1 MMENNPK
8 LTPRA
13 KDQVLG
19 CMVGGAVGDALGYAV
34 EFESFSSIVRQYG
47 EGGITRYQ
55 LDRHGLARISDDTQM
70 SLFTAAGILLGMTRG
85 YMRGIMGR
93 IDTYC
98 HWTYLDWL
106 HTQEWTSRHKDA
118 RVDSWLMDV
127 PGLYARRAPGNTC
140 LSSLH
145 SLEDGREA
153 RNNSCGCGGVMRTA
167 PLALLNQLHGYA
179 DGDKL
184 YCDMCAAEAARITHK
199 HPLGFIP
206 SAILNDMLMQIL
218 EGIEDKTP
226 RPEYFVEKALQR
238 LPEIVSEVDRG
249 KKYSELWPEEIKKQK
264 RLISKA
270 LDLAYSDISDHY
282 AIESIGGGWTGHEA
296 LAIAIYSATKH
307 QHSFE
312 DAIISS
318 VNHSGDSD
326 STGAICGNIMG
337 CLMGRNAI
345 PAHFTEHLE
354 LLGVI
359 EEMATDLFTGCVIS
373 EYDHYGTPEKERW
386 DKKYCCQHW
395 EPLKD

>member
-1 MMENNPK
+1 MSENPK
-8 LTPRA
+8 LTPRT

-19 CMVGGAVGDALGYAV
+19 CMVGGAVGDALGYTV
-34 EFESFSSIVRQYG
+34 EFSSYGSIVKQYG
-47 EGGITRYQ
+47 EKGITRYA
-55 LDRHGLARISDDTQM
+55 LDRHGLAQISDDTQM

-98 HWTYLDWL
+98 RHTYLDWL
-106 HTQEWTSRHKDA
+106 HTQEWTSRHEDA

-127 PGLYARRAPGNTC
+127 PELYSRRAPGNTC
-140 LSSLH
+140 LSALQSI
-145 SLEDGREA
+145 EEGKEP

-167 PLALLNQLHGYA
+167 PLALLNQLHGYSN
-179 DGDKL
+179 GDKL

-218 EGIEDKTP
+218 EGIEGREQ
-226 RPEYFVEKALQR
+226 RPEYFVEQALLR
-238 LPEIVSEVDRG
+238 LPDIISEVDED
-249 KKYSELWPEEIKKQK
+249 KKYGELWPEEIRKQK
-264 RLISKA
+264 RLIAKA
-270 LDLAYSDISDHY
+270 LDLAYSDVEDHY

-307 QHSFE
+307 RDSFE
-312 DAIISS
+312 DAVVSS

-337 CLMGRNAI
+337 ALLGRSAI
-345 PAHFTEHLE
+345 PAHFTDNLE
-354 LLGVI
+354 LRDVI
-359 EEMATDLFTGCVIS
+359 EEIAEDIFTGCIIS
-373 EYDHYGTPEKERW
+373 EYNHYGTPEMARW
-386 DKKYCCQHW
+386 DTKYCCQHW
-395 EPLKD
+395 EPLSK